1 MVGRVL
7 LSRNRGRCVVNERAS
22 LCAAPDY
29 VRAPQVPESIADD
42 LIFAMK
48 RGWITLPPATESKH
62 PEASERLTRLHALL
76 KWARSDRG

>member
-1 MVGRVL
+1 MPEQGTRTTQE
-7 LSRNRGRCVVNERAS
+7 SRS

-29 VRAPQVPESIADD
+29 VRAPQVPESTADD